1 MNHNE
6 ERAKSRRRFTERLAC
21 TLLFTAVQ
29 LWAAVVIVIKSDAR
43 GVVALAVA
51 LVLAGGLIAMYDAWR
66 EVRSTHRE
74 LDVEFQDNL
83 VRL

>member
-6 ERAKSRRRFTERLAC
+6 EQAKARRQFTERLAC
-21 TLLFTAVQ
+21 TLVFTVVQ
-29 LWAAVVIVIKSDAR
+29 LWAAVVIIVKADVD

-51 LVLAGGLIAMYDAWR
+51 FVLAGGLIAVHDAWR
-66 EVRSTHRE
+66 DVRSVRRE
-74 LDVEFQDNL
+74 LDVEIREDL